1 MDESK
6 INRIINYIREE
17 VPTNAISNGEIAGDF
32 EHTGDDPPIKKKKK
46 KKKKYAYLKTR
57 HSRKTWMP

>member
-6 INRIINYIREE
+6 LNRIIDMFRED
-17 VPTNAISNGEIAGDF
+17 VPTNAMSHGEIAGDF

-46 KKKKYAYLKTR
+46 KKKYAYGGPR
-57 HSRKTWMP
+57 SRKTWMP

>member
-6 INRIINYIREE
+6 LNRIIDMIRED

-32 EHTGDDPPIKKKKK
+32 EHTGDDPPVKKKK
-46 KKKKYAYLKTR
+46 KKKKYAYGGPR
-57 HSRKTWMP
+57 SRKTWMP

>member
-6 INRIINYIREE
+6 LNRIIDMIRED

-32 EHTGDDPPIKKKKK
+32 EHTGDDPPVKKKK
-46 KKKKYAYLKTR
+46 KKKKYAYGGPL
-57 HSRKTWMP
+57 SRKTWMP